1 MSTPI
6 APRKP
11 FDFFPMGHC
20 HHADFLK
27 QSPPLNPKEYKEFMR
42 GDLTH
47 IKEAGFNV
55 HNMEFGWLDMEIR
68 QDVWDFERTDAVFE
82 LCKELDLHILAWMFA
97 ELTPRWLIKK
107 YPETRAI
114 AATGY
119 ASETH
124 SFGSTFARQRIRN
137 FMHKVVERYGSSPLT
152 IGYNVGIET
161 GLFWIEEQ
169 DSNEPAAR
177 IWDYNPEVLAG
188 FPGWVAK
195 KYGTIE
201 ELNRIYRDHYASFDE
216 VEPPNSRF
224 IHEQFMLINQVPWLD
239 WRLYMNDLLTGY
251 VHFKAEC
258 VRELKPDT
266 VISDQTYGVEPG
278 INCQNIWK
286 INAKMDVLGTSMFVS
301 SNPGEFI
308 RANYWEDY
316 FRSSS
321 KGKQYWIWE
330 LRSGQNAWGLNNW
343 SAPISA
349 AETGRFIWQAVG
361 QNAKSLQFWN
371 WRPHIGGVEV
381 GGHGFTERDGT
392 PTERS
397 IRAGNISKILNK
409 NANWILDAD
418 MPKAR
423 IAILDSEVSRIIATG
438 EGSDRLVF
446 ESQVGAYALF
456 KTQGYYVD
464 FVSEPEIQGGGLKD
478 YRLLVVPFAY
488 AMHAETARVIKG
500 WVGDGGFLFAGLWCG
515 AKDGF
520 GFGQYVV
527 PGFGL
532 DEVFGAREEKLTPIF
547 SEKDGPVSNMFGF
560 FGAVPINGR
569 PLFQIVD
576 TIIPEATAHVG
587 DTFNGFS
594 YVSTLRPYEG
604 ADVIARDGRGDVV
617 AVRNHYG
624 KGQALI
630 VGSFPIRAKDFAED
644 GLTRL
649 VSDFASLAG
658 VTYPACI
665 LNRHDKEVEAK
676 LLVNKKHNG
685 LLALLNAEPEAFA
698 FEVVL
703 ERMVLK
709 SATNLETGAA
719 VQFSERNG
727 NTYLRTRLAA
737 QDAAGIYF
745 EEEAAG

>member
-1 MSTPI
+1 MSTPA

-42 GDLTH
+42 GDLTR

-55 HNMEFGWLDMEIR
+55 HNMEFGWLDLEIR
-68 QDVWDFERTDAVFE
+68 QDVWDFERTDAVFA
-82 LCKELDLHILAWMFA
+82 LCQELDLRIFAWMFA

-124 SFGSTFARQRIRN
+124 SFGSSFARQRIRN
-137 FMHKVVERYGSSPLT
+137 FTHKVIERYGSSPLV

-188 FPGWVAK
+188 FPIWLAK
-195 KYGTIE
+195 KYRALD
-201 ELNRIYRDHYASFDE
+201 ELNRIYRDHYASFEE

-239 WRLYMNDLLTGY
+239 WRLYMSDLLTGY
-251 VHFKAEC
+251 VHFKGEC

-266 VISDQTYGVEPG
+266 VISDQTYVVEPG
-278 INCQNIWK
+278 FNCQNIWK

-308 RANYWEDY
+308 RASYWEDY

-361 QNAKSLQFWN
+361 QNAKSIQFWN

-409 NANWILDAD
+409 NAEWILSAD
-418 MPKAR
+418 MPKAH

-456 KTQGYYVD
+456 KSQGFYVD
-464 FVSEPEIQGGGLKD
+464 FVNEDEIQAGGLGD

-488 AMHAETARVIKG
+488 AMHAATAKKIKD
-500 WVGDGGFLFAGLWCG
+500 WVGEGGFLMAGMWCG

-532 DEVFGAREEKLTPIF
+532 DEVFGAREERLTPFF
-547 SEKDGPVSNMFGF
+547 SEQDTRVTNMFGT
-560 FGAVPINGR
+560 FGPVQITGR
-569 PLFQIVD
+569 PLFTIVEPVKPD
-576 TIIPEATAHVG
+576 GVAHVG
-587 DTFNGFS
+587 DTFNGFAYAS
-594 YVSTLRPYEG
+594 SLRPEKSS
-604 ADVIARDGRGDVV
+604 DVIARDGRGDAV
-617 AVRNHYG
+617 AVRGHYG
-624 KGQALI
+624 KGQALM
-630 VGSFPIRAKDFAED
+630 VGTFPIRPKDFAED

-649 VSDFASLAG
+649 AHDFASLAG
-658 VTYPACI
+658 ITRPACI

-676 LLVNKKHNG
+676 LLLNKGHTG
-685 LLALLNAEPEAFA
+685 LLALLNAEPEEFA

-703 ERMVLK
+703 EGMVLK
-709 SATNLETGAA
+709 SAVNLETGAA

-727 NTYLRTRLAA
+727 NTYLRARLGA

-745 EEEAAG
+745 EEQDAG